1 MLGRTRWGRTHHGGK
16 PEAKMASSHAGT
28 CPRDLLQGLVHSSV
42 LTVNPSP
49 KHHSQ
54 TIFSFVATEL
64 KVTLPCLALQEVMKK
79 DGTFDIMFWKV
90 CASKS
95 CDHKDTAWDWIAGM
109 NNKGI
114 TKVGQERFNITR
126 DGALEIHQV
135 NMSDSGQYMCTVKTI
150 NHASPGVHHTTLVV
164 IGKGSFKLCLALS

>member
-64 KVTLPCLALQEVMKK
+64 KVTLPCPALQEVIWK
-79 DGTFDIMFWKV
+79 DGTYDILYWKV
-90 CASKS
+90 CASKR
-95 CDHKDTAWDWIAGM
+95 CDRNDTKWDWLAGM
-109 NNKGI
+109 SNTGSTHVK
-114 TKVGQERFNITR
+114 QERFNITR
-126 DGALEIHQV
+126 DGALEIHPV
-135 NMSDSGQYMCTVKTI
+135 NLRNEKELRTNLIEC
-150 NHASPGVHHTTLVV
+150 
-164 IGKGSFKLCLALS
+164 CL